1 MTCDPKIEATAVDTQ
16 LSYERTVERSLV
28 HRAAV
33 GEVFVTDVRIADPN
47 RYLAG
52 AQLPLGHGY
61 YGDHRPRPAPFD
73 TLLLLE
79 SCRQASIYGAH
90 EAMGLPVDTTM
101 MVRDW
106 SIRLDPVACP
116 APGPAPGELGLV
128 DTVRARRGPR
138 GDVRGL
144 RFDLEL
150 WLARRQVG
158 WAHITVGC
166 TTAKQ
171 YAALRRLQRGDDPP
185 RTADLAAAATDA
197 ATDAAATGTGT
208 GTGTGRGPDRG
219 GDPVRP
225 ELVGRWNP
233 ANVVLADP
241 VRDDYEVSAL
251 LAPRF
256 DHPSLFD
263 HSYDHYPAM
272 VLMEAARQL
281 SLLTADAGHTVAT
294 GFDAGF
300 ERFAELDAPIV
311 VRARPLGRRDGD
323 EGYPAGAEVIF
334 EQGGERIARSAVD
347 LVTLAEPAVQ
357 RDRRDPRWEGAA

>member
-1 MTCDPKIEATAVDTQ
+1 MTFDPEIEATAAAAK

-33 GEVFVTDVRIADPN
+33 GEVFVTDVHIPDSD

-52 AQLPLGHGY
+52 AQLPPGHGY
-61 YGDHRPRPAPFD
+61 YCDHRQRPAPVD

-90 EAMGLPVDTTM
+90 RAMGLPVDTTM
-101 MVRDW
+101 MVSDW
-106 SIRLDPVACP
+106 SIRLDPRSCP
-116 APGPAPGELGLV
+116 APGRTPGELGLV

-150 WLARRQVG
+150 WMARRQVG
-158 WAHITVGC
+158 RAHITVGC
-166 TTAKQ
+166 TTAAQ

-185 RTADLAAAATDA
+185 KTADLAAAATTGARPA
-197 ATDAAATGTGT
+197 AG
-208 GTGTGRGPDRG
+208 GPGGAGPAEG

-225 ELVGRWNP
+225 ELVGRSNP
-233 ANVVLADP
+233 ANVVLSDP
-241 VRDDYEVSAL
+241 VRDGAEVSAR
-251 LAPRF
+251 LAPRL

-281 SLLTADAGHTVAT
+281 SLLAAGAGHTVAT

-300 ERFAELDAPIV
+300 ERFAELDAPITA
-311 VRARPLGRRDGD
+311 RARPRAGQDGQD
-323 EGYPAGAEVIF
+323 GYPITATEVVF
-334 EQGGERIARSAVD
+334 EQGGGPIARSAVD
-347 LVTLAEPAVQ
+347 LVAVTDLA
-357 RDRRDPRWEGAA
+357 DLRDPRGKGAT

>member
-1 MTCDPKIEATAVDTQ
+1 MTFDPEIEATAAAAK

-33 GEVFVTDVRIADPN
+33 GEVFVTDVHIPDSD

-52 AQLPLGHGY
+52 AQLPPGHGY
-61 YGDHRPRPAPFD
+61 YCDHRQRPAPVD
-73 TLLLLE
+73 ILLLLE

-90 EAMGLPVDTTM
+90 RAMGLPEDTTM
-101 MVRDW
+101 MVSDW
-106 SIRLDPVACP
+106 SIRLDPRSCP
-116 APGPAPGELGLV
+116 APGRTPGELGLV

-150 WLARRQVG
+150 WMARRQVG
-158 WAHITVGC
+158 RAHITVGC
-166 TTAKQ
+166 TTAAQ

-185 RTADLAAAATDA
+185 KTADLAT
-197 ATDAAATGTGT
+197 AATGSVPAAAVPG
-208 GTGTGRGPDRG
+208 GAVPGGGGPGGG

-225 ELVGRWNP
+225 ELVGRSNP

-241 VRDDYEVSAL
+241 VRDGDEVSAR
-251 LAPRF
+251 LAPRL

-281 SLLTADAGHTVAT
+281 SLLAAGAGHTVAT

-300 ERFAELDAPIV
+300 ERFAELDAPITA
-311 VRARPLGRRDGD
+311 RAGPHARRDGRD
-323 EGYPAGAEVIF
+323 EYPVTATEVIF
-334 EQGGERIARSAVD
+334 EQGGARIARSAVELVAVTD
-347 LVTLAEPAVQ
+347 LA
-357 RDRRDPRWEGAA
+357 DRRDPRGKGAT

>member
-1 MTCDPKIEATAVDTQ
+1 MTFSPEIEITAADAELT
-16 LSYERTVERSLV
+16 YERTVERSLV

-33 GEVFVTDVRIADPN
+33 GEVFVTDVRVVDPA

-52 AQLPLGHGY
+52 AQLPAAHGY
-61 YGDHRPRPAPFD
+61 YGDHRRRPAPFD

-90 EAMGLPVDTTM
+90 LAMGLPVDTTM

-106 SIRLDPVACP
+106 SIRLDPAACP
-116 APGPAPGELGLV
+116 VAGRTPGELGLV
-128 DTVRARRGPR
+128 DTVQARHGPK

-150 WLARRQVG
+150 WMTRRRVG
-158 WAHITVGC
+158 DAHIEVGC
-166 TTAKQ
+166 TTPAQ
-171 YAALRRLQRGDDPP
+171 YAALRHLQRGDDPP
-185 RTADLAAAATDA
+185 KTANLPDDGGAA
-197 ATDAAATGTGT
+197 
-208 GTGTGRGPDRG
+208 
-219 GDPVRP
+219 GDPVPP
-225 ELVGRWNP
+225 ELVGRRDP
-233 ANVVLADP
+233 ANVVLADLA
-241 VRDDYEVSAL
+241 RDGDTVSAR

-281 SLLTADAGHTVAT
+281 SLLAGAGGEAQHAVAT
-294 GFDAGF
+294 GFAAGF

-311 VRARPLGRRDGD
+311 ARSPARTRPADGD
-323 EGYPAGAEVIF
+323 RTATEVIF
-334 EQGGERIARSAVD
+334 EQRGERIARSTVN
-347 LVTLAEPAVQ
+347 LA
-357 RDRRDPRWEGAA
+357 DPTGGTA

>member
-158 WAHITVGC
+158 RAHITVGC

-171 YAALRRLQRGDDPP
+171 YAALRRLQRGPGG
-185 RTADLAAAATDA
+185 A
-197 ATDAAATGTGT
+197 
-208 GTGTGRGPDRG
+208 GPAEG

-225 ELVGRWNP
+225 ELVGRSNP
-233 ANVVLADP
+233 ANVVLSDP
-241 VRDDYEVSAL
+241 VRDGAEVSAR

>member
-1 MTCDPKIEATAVDTQ
+1 MTFDPKIEATAAETK

-33 GEVFVTDVRIADPN
+33 GEVFVTDVHIADPN

-52 AQLPLGHGY
+52 AQLPPGHGY
-61 YGDHRPRPAPFD
+61 YGDHCQRPAFD

-90 EAMGLPVDTTM
+90 RAMGLPVDSPM
-101 MVRDW
+101 MVSDW
-106 SIRLDPVACP
+106 SIRLDARACP
-116 APGPAPGELGLV
+116 APGPTPGELGLV

-150 WLARRQVG
+150 WMARRQVG
-158 WAHITVGC
+158 RAHITVGC
-166 TTAKQ
+166 TTAEQ
-171 YAALRRLQRGDDPP
+171 YAVLRRMQRGDDPP
-185 RTADLAAAATDA
+185 KTADLAAAAP
-197 ATDAAATGTGT
+197 TGA
-208 GTGTGRGPDRG
+208 GPDGG

-241 VRDDYEVSAL
+241 VRDGEEVSAR
-251 LAPRF
+251 LAPRL

-281 SLLTADAGHTVAT
+281 GLLAFGAGRTVAT

-311 VRARPLGRRDGD
+311 ARARPRGRRDGHGEDHD
-323 EGYPAGAEVIF
+323 EDPVTAAEVIF

-347 LVTLAEPAVQ
+347 LVDVADL
-357 RDRRDPRWEGAA
+357 RDQRDPRWKGAA